1 MGFMTNF
8 NDWEI
13 YGVDSFLHLLESYI
27 PTREGED
34 QMRCKLRRNGD
45 FTVRSFYE
53 TFGVHLL
60 CLSLGKPYRGLWL
73 LIEFPFV
80 VWTAAWGK
88 ILTCDNLI
96 KRGYAMV
103 SWCCM
108 CRCNGEIVV
117 HLLIHF
123 DTLQCGF

>member
-1 MGFMTNF
+1 MRNF

-88 ILTCDNLI
+88 FLLVITLL
-96 KRGYAMV
+96 RGVMQ
-103 SWCCM
+103 W
-108 CRCNGEIVV
+108 
-117 HLLIHF
+117 
-123 DTLQCGF
+123 